1 MNSIGRGKVTDPE
14 TGCRSSHYLQAPVRS
29 ICLVS
34 APDRFTDLS
43 CLIFFQ
49 DTLFNVYVNCSVNV
63 ETSGCPS
70 GLRSDAAQDFI
81 DSYLRTGNKGLQIYQ
96 GLTTTNTD
104 LNLLANVVEYTDC
117 KKIKHSVQG
126 FPPLKKC
133 PLPSYLVPLS

>member
-1 MNSIGRGKVTDPE
+1 MIDS
-14 TGCRSSHYLQAPVRS
+14 
-29 ICLVS
+29 
-34 APDRFTDLS
+34 
-43 CLIFFQ
+43 LIFWPLNDYSIWYLLGNFPVLFSSQ

-117 KKIKHSVQG
+117 KKKLTYNFCPPSL
-126 FPPLKKC
+126 FKNWPPLLLGSHFQKYEKV
-133 PLPSYLVPLS
+133 L